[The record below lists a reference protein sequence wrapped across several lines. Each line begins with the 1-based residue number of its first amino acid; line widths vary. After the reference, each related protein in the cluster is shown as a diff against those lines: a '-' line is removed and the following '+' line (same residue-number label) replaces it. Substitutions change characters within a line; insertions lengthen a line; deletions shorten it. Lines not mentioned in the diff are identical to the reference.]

1 MYAGIWFITTDID
14 VLWIFCTAEFCHD
27 IFRKIDQDRA
37 GAAGSCDFFFNV
49 TAAAEIYTVADSDS
63 VFCNA
68 TCNADNVD
76 FLKSIISDQM
86 TCNLSGKT
94 DKRYTVVIGS
104 SKSGDKV
111 GCARTAGY
119 QTDTDLS
126 CSSCVS
132 ICFMDKCLFMTR
144 QDDVNAALTI

>member
-1 MYAGIWFITTDID
+1 MYVGIWFITTDID

-27 IFRKIDQDRA
+27 IFWKVDQDRA
-37 GAAGSCDFFFNV
+37 GAAGSCDIKSFFND
-49 TAAAEIYTVADSDS
+49 AAEIFTVADSDS

-68 TCNADNVD
+68 TCNADNVN

-86 TCNLSGKT
+86 TCNLAGEA
-94 DKRYTVVIGS
+94 DKWHAVIICC
-104 SKSGDKV
+104 SKSGDEI
-111 GCARTAGY
+111 GSSRAAGY

-132 ICFMDKCLFMTR
+132 ICLMDKCLFMTR
-144 QDDVNAALTI
+144 QDDVNATLAI